1 MDRTLA
7 LSLGAP
13 LAISIDAAYA
23 QVPAAKA
30 ASAEPALEEVVVT
43 AERRAENLQ
52 NVPVTVTAVSNE
64 QLTSSNITN
73 VQQLANL
80 VPALSVVDPTGYTM
94 AFIRGIGS
102 STLGGGTF
110 SSVATYVDGVYI
122 ARTTNAMF
130 ELDSVESI
138 QVLAGPQGSLYGR
151 NATAGAIVITSKK
164 PKPGS
169 AFTGNVS
176 GTFGSYARREFS
188 GAVSGGLGDRSAVAF
203 TFAKRDR
210 NGFIKNLNPAGSIQN
225 EDFDDRDGIN
235 GSATFV
241 FNPTDR
247 MSFMLRGTYAK
258 SNDRS
263 SCCYEAVGLNVL
275 GPFNGFGHNL
285 NDNRSV
291 FYAVASGAFAPFGPA
306 LADRIATEFANSVV
320 FANKFGQSYDNQRDA
335 FVNRALTGTHK
346 KGSSLYIDD
355 LTLSL
360 NANFDFDNFT
370 LRSITGYTDSDYHGS
385 VQVGLEK
392 PGSAQSATLGAI
404 LLPPGSGPYVLDAAG
419 GLGFSSINPSKI
431 FSQGLQMLSNEH
443 AKIKWIGG
451 ADYSKERGRINQT
464 GDGFGAS
471 NVGTDDR
478 FTVESKAVFAQATF
492 PFSDRWSGTLGGR
505 YTDESYDLLDFRPTP
520 NPPEKLKGKKSTYT
534 ARVQRQADDW
544 LAFGGVTSGFKTG
557 TLNAASAGAGRAL
570 PEEVTTAE
578 IGFKKDFG
586 RTLQTNVAIFYYDF
600 SNYQA
605 PLTVANLTGG
615 IAVSESR
622 YLNIPKSVSEGI
634 ELESTWAPIDNLRI
648 LFNYSFNPTR
658 VKTLTNIIDP
668 NDPLGLQPGAKPLT
682 ALTACTGSGAPT
694 VANPGLNPL
703 CDVYTGFVSR
713 PQDLSGNSLPQQ
725 PRNKVAVNVIYTF
738 DFEKGS
744 LTPSASYVW
753 RDKEYSGV
761 FQRDYYSSPSW
772 DQVDGRVTW
781 KDKDNKYSII
791 AYVKNAFDRLGYDGG
806 SGAARLSGLYPNSVI
821 AASQATPTK
830 IIPGLAQ
837 TATSTNGLL
846 SGPGV
851 HAGNIGVGYAL
862 TPPRTFGVEF
872 QYRF

>member
-7 LSLGAP
+7 LSLGAA
-13 LAISIDAAYA
+13 LAISIGAAYA

-578 IGFKKDFG
+578 IGFKKDFVPNF
-586 RTLQTNVAIFYYDF
+586 RFNASVYYSTYKNV
-600 SNYQA
+600 Q
-605 PLTVANLTGG
+605 L
-615 IAVSESR
+615 
-622 YLNIPKSVSEGI
+622 
-634 ELESTWAPIDNLRI
+634 
-648 LFNYSFNPTR
+648 
-658 VKTLTNIIDP
+658 NIIDQRTGGNILDNGP
-668 NDPLGLQPGAKPLT
+668 KATAKGIDLQAIAKINPRFQVSLGATLVDAKFTENNAKL
-682 ALTACTGSGAPT
+682 PT
-694 VANPGLNPL
+694 IK
-703 CDVYTGFVSR
+703 
-713 PQDLSGNSLPQQ
+713 GNSLP
-725 PRNKVAVNVIYTF
+725 
-738 DFEKGS
+738 
-744 LTPSASYVW
+744 
-753 RDKEYSGV
+753 
-761 FQRDYYSSPSW
+761 
-772 DQVDGRVTW
+772 
-781 KDKDNKYSII
+781 
-791 AYVKNAFDRLGYDGG
+791 
-806 SGAARLSGLYPNSVI
+806 GAARLSASLVGDYNFPLAGGAAIDLAVTGTHNSGKFYDHLNIVGSGGATD
-821 AASQATPTK
+821 AAYNLVNLN
-830 IIPGLAQ
+830 LAYKSAHERY
-837 TATSTNGLL
+837 TL
-846 SGPGV
+846 SLWGNNVFDEKYYRAGV
-851 HAGNIGVGYAL
+851 VAFGTFGRAAIAGNPAN
-862 TPPRTFGVEF
+862 FGATVKLSF
-872 QYRF
+872 